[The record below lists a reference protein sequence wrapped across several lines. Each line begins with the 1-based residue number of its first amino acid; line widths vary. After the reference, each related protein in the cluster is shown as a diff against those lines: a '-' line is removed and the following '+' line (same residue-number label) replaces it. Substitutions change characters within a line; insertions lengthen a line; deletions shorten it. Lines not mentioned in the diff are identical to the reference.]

1 MIPPMLKV
9 KCTLFILVFFFVWQ
23 WLPVEVNAALKCS
36 RLFKTTGGEQL
47 INSCN
52 SCRIVK
58 LQRKRPGAA
67 APITRTYT
75 VPPKTTTNLS
85 FRGPGRSR
93 VLSDTSCRLGALE
106 DKKNGSNQSTS
117 SVGKRCILMQRVDK
131 VGYTGLAL
139 TNTCKECRIAVVDR
153 VDFSGSRRSQNIA
166 ISGNSIISLPA
177 KGAAQAGIMSEKSC
191 K

>member
-1 MIPPMLKV
+1 MLNEK
-9 KCTLFILVFFFVWQ
+9 FIVFIFVFFSVCQ
-23 WLPVEVNAALKCS
+23 WLPVEANAALKCS
-36 RLFKTTGGEQL
+36 RLFKTASGEQL

-93 VLSDTSCRLGALE
+93 VLSDRSCHPGVISDNETR
-106 DKKNGSNQSTS
+106 SNPSPTT
-117 SVGKRCILMQRVDK
+117 VGKYCILMQRVEK
-131 VGYTGLAL
+131 AGVTGLAL
-139 TNTCKECRIAVVDR
+139 ANTCNKCRIAVVDR
-153 VDFSGSRRSQNIA
+153 VDLSGSRRSQNIA
-166 ISGNSIISLPA
+166 ISGNSVITLHA
-177 KGAAQAGIMSEKSC
+177 KGAVQASIMSEKSC

>member
-1 MIPPMLKV
+1 MLNAKY
-9 KCTLFILVFFFVWQ
+9 LFFIFILFLVWH
-23 WLPVEVNAALKCS
+23 WLPVEANAALKCS
-36 RLFKTTGGEQL
+36 RLFKTASGEQL

-58 LQRKRPGAA
+58 LQRKRPSAA

-93 VLSDTSCRLGALE
+93 VLSDTSCHPGVID
-106 DKKNGSNQSTS
+106 DKDKHKENKSNPS
-117 SVGKRCILMQRVDK
+117 SSGVGKRCILMQRIDK
-131 VGYTGLAL
+131 AGVTGLAIA
-139 TNTCKECRIAVVDR
+139 NTCKECRIAVVVR
-153 VDFSGSRRSQNIA
+153 VDLSGSRRSQNIA
-166 ISGNSIISLPA
+166 ISGNSIIPLPA
-177 KGAAQAGIMSEKSC
+177 KGAAQAGIMSEKPC

>member
-1 MIPPMLKV
+1 MLNAKYYF
-9 KCTLFILVFFFVWQ
+9 FILFLVWHC
-23 WLPVEVNAALKCS
+23 LPVEANATLKCS
-36 RLFKTTGGEQL
+36 RLIKVASGEQL

-67 APITRTYT
+67 APITRNYT

-93 VLSDTSCRLGALE
+93 VLSDTSCHPE
-106 DKKNGSNQSTS
+106 VINDKHKENKSNKS
-117 SVGKRCILMQRVDK
+117 SSRVGRRCILMQRIDK
-131 VGYTGLAL
+131 AGVIGLAL
-139 TNTCKECRIAVVDR
+139 ANTCKECRIAVVDR
-153 VDFSGSRRSQNIA
+153 IDLSGSRRSQNIA
-166 ISGNSIISLPA
+166 ISGNSIIPLPA